1 MKMRRELEVQLMHI
15 NTGSKT
21 ARGTVSLQ
29 TSGKHSAF
37 ITTNTMAD
45 ASFKQEF
52 LETHNTYRAKHGAQ
66 PLTYNSELNAA
77 AQKWADHLLQID
89 SMIHSKMEDSEMKD
103 GENIFN
109 MSSSAPLKLTGK
121 EAVETWY
128 NEIKDYNWSRPGFS
142 GSTGHFTQV
151 VWKESTELGVGL
163 ATDGKKVFVV
173 GQYRP
178 AGNMTMPGYFEKNV
192 LPQEYP
198 ANNTVHSVSY
208 LKKDKWP
215 GEIITGKGWLSVSSY
230 MKMRRELEVQL
241 MHINTGSKTARGT
254 VSLQTSGKHSAF
266 ITTNTMAD
274 ASFKQEFLETHN
286 AYRAKHGAQPLTYN
300 SELNAAAQKWAD
312 HLLQIGSMKHSKTE
326 DSEMKDGENISQMSS
341 SAPLKLTGKEAVES
355 WYNEIKDYNWSRP
368 GYSGST
374 GHFTQV
380 VWKESTELGVGL
392 ATDGKKVFV
401 VGQYRPAGNMRGC
414 FEKNV
419 LPQVVEEVLIL
430 QSLEDG
436 IHPQQAEQCCYR
448 LKQGWLSVSSYM
460 KMRRELEVQ
469 LMHINTGSKTARG
482 TVSLQTSGKHSA
494 FITTNTM
501 ADASFKQEFLETHNT
516 YRAKHGAQPLTYN
529 SELNAAAQK
538 WADHLLQIGSMKH
551 RKTEDSKMKDG
562 ENISQMSSSAPL
574 KLTGK
579 EAVESWYN
587 EIKDYNWS
595 RPGYS
600 DSTGHFTQVVWKE
613 STELGVGLATDGK
626 KVFVVGQYRPAGNMT
641 MPGYFEKNVLPQ
653 A

>member
-1 MKMRRELEVQLMHI
+1 
-15 NTGSKT
+15 
-21 ARGTVSLQ
+21 
-29 TSGKHSAF
+29 
-37 ITTNTMAD
+37 
-45 ASFKQEF
+45 
-52 LETHNTYRAKHGAQ
+52 
-66 PLTYNSELNAA
+66 
-77 AQKWADHLLQID
+77 
-89 SMIHSKMEDSEMKD
+89 
-103 GENIFN
+103 
-109 MSSSAPLKLTGK
+109 
-121 EAVETWY
+121 
-128 NEIKDYNWSRPGFS
+128 
-142 GSTGHFTQV
+142 
-151 VWKESTELGVGL
+151 
-163 ATDGKKVFVV
+163 
-173 GQYRP
+173 
-178 AGNMTMPGYFEKNV
+178 
-192 LPQEYP
+192 
-198 ANNTVHSVSY
+198 
-208 LKKDKWP
+208 
-215 GEIITGKGWLSVSSY
+215 
-230 MKMRRELEVQL
+230 
-241 MHINTGSKTARGT
+241 
-254 VSLQTSGKHSAF
+254 
-266 ITTNTMAD
+266 MAD

-326 DSEMKDGENISQMSS
+326 DSEMKDGENIFNMWS

-392 ATDGKKVFV
+392 ATDGNKVFV
-401 VGQYRPAGNMRGC
+401 VGQYRPAGNKNMPGY

-419 LPQVVEEVLIL
+419 LPQ
-430 QSLEDG
+430 G
-436 IHPQQAEQCCYR
+436 
-448 LKQGWLSVSSYM
+448 KGWLSVSSYM

-501 ADASFKQEFLETHNT
+501 ADASFKREFLETHNAYRAKHGAQPLT
-516 YRAKHGAQPLTYN
+516 YNSELNAAAQKWADHLLQTGSNEHSKSGENIFNMSSSAPLKLTGKEAVESWYNEIEKYNWSRPGFSGSTGHFTQVVWKESTELGVGLATDGKKVFVVGQYRPPGNMTMPGYFEKNVLPQGSKTAKGTVSLQTSGKHSAFITTNTMADASFKREFLETHNAYRAKHGAQPLTYN

-562 ENISQMSSSAPL
+562 ENISEMSSSAPL

-579 EAVESWYN
+579 KTVESWYN

-600 DSTGHFTQVVWKE
+600 GNTGHFTQVVWKE

-626 KVFVVGQYRPAGNMT
+626 KVFVVGQYRPAGNKN

-653 A
+653 AGREAGGTDNTSNETAGVSPRKICTLL

>member
-1 MKMRRELEVQLMHI
+1 
-15 NTGSKT
+15 
-21 ARGTVSLQ
+21 
-29 TSGKHSAF
+29 HSIF
-37 ITTNTMAD
+37 PLSTKSSSIDNVFFSTD

-77 AQKWADHLLQID
+77 AQKWADHLLQMG
-89 SMIHSKMEDSEMKD
+89 SLGHSNTKD
-103 GENIFN
+103 GENVYN
-109 MSSSAPLKLTGK
+109 MWSSAPLKLTGK
-121 EAVETWY
+121 EAVESWY
-128 NEIKDYNWSRPGFS
+128 NEIKDYNWGRPGFS

-163 ATDGKKVFVV
+163 ATDGNKVFVV

-178 AGNMTMPGYFEKNV
+178 AGNMNMPGYFEKNV
-192 LPQEYP
+192 LPQGYEEQGGM
-198 ANNTVHSVSY
+198 
-208 LKKDKWP
+208 L
-215 GEIITGKGWLSVSSY
+215 GKPTHHQKV
-230 MKMRRELEVQL
+230 
-241 MHINTGSKTARGT
+241 TGSKTARGT

-326 DSEMKDGENISQMSS
+326 DSEMKDGENIFNKSS
-341 SAPLKLTGKEAVES
+341 SAPLKLTGKEAVEL

-419 LPQVVEEVLIL
+419 LPQGYEE
-430 QSLEDG
+430 
-436 IHPQQAEQCCYR
+436 
-448 LKQGWLSVSSYM
+448 QGGML
-460 KMRRELEVQ
+460 
-469 LMHINTGSKTARG
+469 
-482 TVSLQTSGKHSA
+482 GKPTHHQKVTA

-501 ADASFKQEFLETHNT
+501 ADSIFPLSTKSSSIDNVFFSTDASFKQEFLETHNT
-516 YRAKHGAQPLTYN
+516 YRARHGVQPLTYN

-538 WADHLLQIGSMKH
+538 WADHLLQINSMIH
-551 RKTEDSKMKDG
+551 SKTVDSKMKDG
-562 ENISQMSSSAPL
+562 ENIFNMSSSAPL

-579 EAVESWYN
+579 EAVELWYN

-600 DSTGHFTQVVWKE
+600 GSTGHFTQVVWKE

-653 A
+653 AGREAGGADNTSNETAGVSPRKICTLL